1 MQVIINGNNYILDE
15 NVNVVQMITM
25 YGITDYKN
33 VVVELN
39 EEIIK
44 ENMWQTTIVEDGDV
58 VEIVS
63 FVGGG

>member
-15 NVNVVQMITM
+15 NINVVQMITM

-39 EEIIK
+39 DEIIK